1 MYLTRDNGITTKCG
15 RLLLCLLLVMLCI
28 GGWNVTGYCAE
39 KAQGI
44 NVNGGLNKGIS
55 VDPLKKT
62 KGFSTVIYNNR
73 NGLPTSEANTIAQT
87 GEGFLWIGSYAG
99 LIRYDG
105 NNFERIDSTG
115 GIANV
120 RCLYVDSRDR
130 LWIGTNDAGLF
141 MMEKGEFRQWGK
153 PDGLQSASVR
163 AISEDEDGRI
173 YVGCAA
179 GGIAMIDTS
188 WELSPLSDARLEG
201 KTIWELR
208 RGCDGLIYGLTQN
221 GDLFTLRNGGVVT
234 FLGNEECR
242 ISSIDSILPD
252 PENPRRLYVGTE
264 ESEICYGD
272 LENNFASM
280 GKKDISPL
288 SSVNRMEYINGQI
301 WICAENGIGR
311 LDAEGFHTLKN
322 IPMNNS
328 VEHVMT
334 DYEGNLW
341 FVSSRQ
347 GLMKIVPNQFSELF
361 ERYDLE
367 PAVVNTTCLYGTK
380 LFIGT
385 DTGLTVIE
393 GNRKAESLPLTKA
406 VTAGG
411 RDLGASDL
419 LELLD
424 DVRIRSI
431 IEDSRGRLWI
441 TTWRKYGLLRYE
453 QGEVTAFTEEDG
465 MASDALRAVT
475 ECEDG
480 SIVTAGIGG
489 ISIIRDDS
497 VSAYDGTEDGI
508 VNGDILTVTDGF
520 RDELVLGSDGNGIY
534 ILSDDGVRR
543 IGTEDGLGSEIILRI
558 RRSTVRDGYWIVTG
572 NSLAFMTPDYQVTT
586 LRQFPYPNN
595 YDIYETGAGDL
606 WVLSSAG
613 IYIVSGSEL
622 LEGEPVDPVFY
633 GMHSGLPYAPT
644 VNAYSELTAD
654 GDLYIAGTQGVVRV
668 NIERSFENMGELKTA
683 LPFIDADGRRYYPDE
698 TGKFTLPGNAK
709 KLTFY
714 PYVFS
719 YSLTDPQVS
728 YRLEGFDQED
738 ISVSRSR
745 LVPVDYTNLK
755 LGAYRFL
762 MTVKDPVGHDE
773 HSVSFR
779 IVKGKE
785 ISAGTIGT
793 LIMIA
798 ASLILLGSLLIFT
811 SLYRKRGHLED
822 RLFFSLILSNLALAV
837 GESLSYL
844 LELSSSPLTREMMI
858 LGNTVF
864 YIFLVFFPYLL
875 LVYLQFGID
884 PDKARVRKFKLLYG
898 IPCALVIAVMLF
910 NLKTGWIFTIADGNV
925 FRPGPRRMAWIP
937 VIPVWFY
944 FLVMFIKMWK
954 ADKRVAVT
962 GLILVGARLVW
973 DLLLPS
979 VSSISFI
986 YSLILVAIYLDMMG
1000 LPLNKEA
1007 P

>member
-1 MYLTRDNGITTKCG
+1 MYLTRNSRIKTGG
-15 RLLLCLLLVMLCI
+15 RLLLCLLFVMLCL

-44 NVNGGLNKGIS
+44 NVNGGLNTGIS
-55 VDPLKKT
+55 VDPFKKT
-62 KGFSTVIYNNR
+62 KGFSAVTYNNKS
-73 NGLPTSEANTIAQT
+73 GLPTSEANTIAQT

-105 NNFERIDSTG
+105 NTFERIDSTG

-130 LWIGTNDAGLF
+130 LWIGTNDAGVF
-141 MMEKGEFRQWGK
+141 VMEKGEFRQWGK

-173 YVGCAA
+173 YIGCAA
-179 GGIAMIDTS
+179 GGIAMVDTGL
-188 WELSPLSDARLEG
+188 ELSLLADERLEG
-201 KTIWELR
+201 QTIWELR
-208 RGCDGLIYGLTQN
+208 RGSDGLIYGLTQN
-221 GDLFTLRNGGVVT
+221 GDLFTLRNGGVVS
-234 FLGNEECR
+234 FLGHEECR
-242 ISSIDSILPD
+242 ISGIDSILPD
-252 PENPRRLYVGTE
+252 PGNPRRLYIGTE

-288 SSVNRMEYINGQI
+288 TSVNRMEYINGQI

-311 LDAEGFHTLKN
+311 LDDEGFHSLKN

-361 ERYDLE
+361 ERYDLP
-367 PAVVNTTCLYGTK
+367 PAVVNTTCMYGSK

-385 DTGLTVIE
+385 DNGLTVIE
-393 GNRKAESLPLTKA
+393 GNRKADRIPLTKA

-411 RDLGASDL
+411 MDLEASDL

-424 DVRIRSI
+424 GVRIRSI
-431 IEDSRGRLWI
+431 IEDSRERLWI
-441 TTWRKYGLLRYE
+441 ATWRRYGLLCYDH
-453 QGEVTAFTEEDG
+453 GKVTSFTHEDG

-480 SIVTAGIGG
+480 SILTNGIGG
-489 ISIIRDDS
+489 ISIIRDDGIS
-497 VSAYDGTEDGI
+497 VFEGNEDGI
-508 VNGDILTVTDGF
+508 VNGDILTATEGF
-520 RDELVLGSDGNGIY
+520 RHELVLGSDGRGIY
-534 ILSDDGVRR
+534 ILSDDGIRH
-543 IGTEDGLGSEIILRI
+543 IGTEEGLGSEIVLRI
-558 RRSTVRDGYWIVTG
+558 RRSTAQNGYWIATG

-586 LRQFPYPNN
+586 LREFPYPNN
-595 YDIYETGAGDL
+595 YDIYENSAGDL

-613 IYIVSGSEL
+613 IYIISGREL
-622 LEGEPVDPVFY
+622 LEGGPVDPIFY
-633 GMHSGLPYAPT
+633 GMNSGLPYAPT
-644 VNAYSELTAD
+644 VNAYSELTED

-668 NIERSFENMGELKTA
+668 NIELPFEDMGRLKTA
-683 LPFIDADGRRYYPDE
+683 LPFIDADGRRYYPDD
-698 TGKFTLPGNAK
+698 TGRFNLPGNAK

-719 YSLTDPQVS
+719 YSLIDPQVS

-738 ISVSRSR
+738 ITVTRSR

-755 LGAYRFL
+755 FGVYRFL
-762 MTVKDPVGHDE
+762 MTVKDPVGHGE

-793 LIMIA
+793 LVMIT

-811 SLYRKRGHLED
+811 SMYRKRGHLED
-822 RLFFSLILSNLALAV
+822 RMFFGLILSNLALAV

-844 LELSSSPLTREMMI
+844 LEFSSSPFTREMMI
-858 LGNTVF
+858 LGNTIF
-864 YIFLVFFPYLL
+864 YVFLVFFSYLL

-884 PDKARVRKFKLLYG
+884 PDKARTRKFKLLYG
-898 IPCALVIAVMLF
+898 IPCGLVIAVMLF
-910 NLKTGWIFTIADGNV
+910 NLKTGWIFTIAEGNV
-925 FRPGPRRMAWIP
+925 FRPGPRKLAWIP
-937 VIPVWFY
+937 VVPVWFY
-944 FLVMFIKMWK
+944 FLVMFIKMWR
-954 ADKRVAVT
+954 ADKRVAMAGVM
-962 GLILVGARLVW
+962 LIGARLVW

-986 YSLILVAIYLDMMG
+986 FSLMLVAIYLDMMG
-1000 LPLNKEA
+1000 LPLDKEA